1 MAEQKNP
8 YAAPSAPVADFHPPQ
23 DRATF
28 IKEGQVVP
36 AGRGWDWWRRGF
48 TIFRVAPWM
57 WALIVLVLGGMFL
70 VVGAAAGALSMAIMR
85 SPAGFVLMVGLAII
99 VMNIVYPI
107 FTGGLMLAARAA
119 DEGDKP
125 TVGHVFAG
133 FNQAGGTL
141 AAVGVLLL
149 VGYIVIAVFQFV
161 LFGVGFPKP
170 MAGNPATMVQQSVL
184 ASLVSLALS
193 IPLVM
198 GFWFA
203 APLVVFNGV
212 SAIDA
217 IRSSFLGCL
226 KNIVPF
232 LIYGLVGLGVGLGL
246 FLLLGVL
253 TFATYGVAGIL
264 MIPLMFS
271 IVPIIL
277 GSIYAAYRDIYT
289 MRRS

>member
-8 YAAPSAPVADFHPPQ
+8 YAAPSAPVADFHPPE
-23 DRATF
+23 DRGTF

-48 TIFRVAPWM
+48 AIFRAAPWM
-57 WALIVLVLGGMFL
+57 WALIILVLAGVFL
-70 VVGAAAGALSMAIMR
+70 VVGAVAGALSVAIMR
-85 SPAGFVLMVGLAII
+85 SPAAVFLLVGLAVIA
-99 VMNIVYPI
+99 MNIVYPI
-107 FTGGLMLAARAA
+107 FSGGLMIAARAA
-119 DEGDKP
+119 DEGDRP

-149 VGYIVIAVFQFV
+149 VGYIVIGAIQFL
-161 LFGVGFPKP
+161 LFGMGLPQG
-170 MAGNPATMVQQSVL
+170 MAGNPATMLQQSAL

-203 APLVVFNGV
+203 SSLVVFNGL

-217 IRSSFLGCL
+217 IRASFLGCL

-232 LIYGLVGLGVGLGL
+232 LIYGLVGLGFGIVLAL
-246 FLLLGVL
+246 VLGVL
-253 TFATYGVAGIL
+253 VVATRGLAVIL
-264 MIPLMFS
+264 MIVVMFS

-277 GSIYAAYRDIYT
+277 GSIYAGYRDIYT
-289 MRRS
+289 TQRS

>member
-23 DRATF
+23 DRGTF

-48 TIFRVAPWM
+48 AIFRVAPWM

-70 VVGAAAGALSMAIMR
+70 VVGVVAGALSMAILR
-85 SPAGFVLMVGLAII
+85 SPAGVFLVVGLAII

-133 FNQAGGTL
+133 FSQAGGAL

-149 VGYIVIAVFQFV
+149 VGYIVIAVIQFV

-203 APLVVFNGV
+203 SSLVVFNGLP
-212 SAIDA
+212 AIDA